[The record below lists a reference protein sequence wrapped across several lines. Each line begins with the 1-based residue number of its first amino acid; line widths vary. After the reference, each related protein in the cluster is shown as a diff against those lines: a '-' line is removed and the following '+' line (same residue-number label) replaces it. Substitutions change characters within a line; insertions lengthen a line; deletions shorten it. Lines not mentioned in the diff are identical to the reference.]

1 MYRYISKI
9 NKNILFKP
17 SIFLVFDT
25 KVFIIES
32 FQDDHQELIGLVY
45 TSEWNKIY
53 KKAVFLL
60 KNVTI
65 FFIEEMAYQK
75 KNKQNSKWFLFI
87 SYKQVD
93 KEFDA
98 SSITIRSMDTKNRI
112 GSLCRITN
120 QFIYFWIF

>member
-75 KNKQNSKWFLFI
+75 K
-87 SYKQVD
+87 
-93 KEFDA
+93 
-98 SSITIRSMDTKNRI
+98 TNRI
-112 GSLCRITN
+112 QNGSFLLVTN
-120 QFIYFWIF
+120 RSIKNLMQVVLQSDPWIQKIELEVCVE